1 MTEKWK
7 DMMARSPYHVDQLKE
22 DDIRR
27 KKMEEKELRVKA
39 YREKVA
45 AVAAMTGRAQETILT
60 KENSKNL
67 DPQTKLVLKL
77 RQAYRDEAVIKTE
90 KEILDSMLSTEL
102 RTIASKFSALPILD
116 ELSRSG
122 TLGDQSTIES
132 ESKTNSQELPQ
143 SKATASS
150 KSPSNNRPKN
160 NKSPPAGG
168 KKKENLENESSI
180 LSGPLEYTSPNARMK
195 QLQDDVSVEFALKNY
210 DSLDKLP

>member
-90 KEILDSMLSTEL
+90 KEVLDSMLSTEL

-160 NKSPPAGG
+160 NKSPPPGG